1 MITAFTNAT
10 IYTGRE
16 VITGKALLIDN
27 ETVTA
32 LTDLNKIPPGAI
44 TVDCT
49 GRNIAPGLIDLQI
62 AGGGGYLFSD
72 NPSAVALKAMTESIL
87 RSGTTGFL
95 IAIPTNAPAVYRNAI
110 RVIKENP
117 HPAVLG
123 LHLEGPYISPA
134 RCGAHTKKYIRQPDV
149 NEVEALLK
157 EAGGTVKMMTL
168 APEECSSDVI
178 RLLTDSGVTVAAGH
192 SNATYEEAMTGFRNG
207 VRTVTHLFNAMSPIL
222 HRNPGLPG
230 AAFMSDQACAS
241 IIADGIH
248 VHYDMIA
255 ISKKIMRERLFL
267 VSDAVEETLNG
278 PYPHVR
284 KKDRFTLPDG
294 TLSGSSLSL
303 LQAVGNC
310 VNHAGI
316 ATDEALRMASTYPAN
331 LIGETRKG
339 FIAPGY
345 KADLTV
351 FTGDFKVAGIYINGA
366 DQLNTSYLN
375 KS

>member
-1 MITAFTNAT
+1 MLTAFINAT

-27 ETVTA
+27 ETVSA
-32 LTDLNKIPPGAI
+32 VTDLNKIPPGAI
-44 TVDCT
+44 TIDCT
-49 GRNIAPGLIDLQI
+49 GNSIAPGLIDLQI

-72 NPSAVALKAMTESIL
+72 SPSAEALTAMTESII

-95 IAIPTNAPAVYRNAI
+95 IALPTNSPDVYSKAI
-110 RVIKENP
+110 RVLKENP

-123 LHLEGPYISPA
+123 LHLEGPYISHA
-134 RCGAHTKKYIRQPDV
+134 RRGAHTMKFIRQPDIK
-149 NEVEALLK
+149 EVEALLK

-168 APEECSSDVI
+168 APEECSEDVI
-178 RLLTDSGVTVAAGH
+178 RLLTDYGVTVAAGH

-207 VRTVTHLFNAMSPIL
+207 VRTVTHLFNAMSPML

-255 ISKKIMRERLFL
+255 ISKKIMKDRLFL

-310 VNHAGI
+310 VNHAGMEN
-316 ATDEALRMASTYPAN
+316 DEALRMASAYPAK
-331 LIGETRKG
+331 LIGEARKG
-339 FIAPGY
+339 YIEPGY
-345 KADLTV
+345 KADLVIYTGEFKIAGV
-351 FTGDFKVAGIYINGA
+351 FLNGRDYGIARN
-366 DQLNTSYLN
+366 
-375 KS
+375 

>member
-1 MITAFTNAT
+1 MLTAFTNAT
-10 IYTGRE
+10 LYTGRE
-16 VITGKALLIDN
+16 IITGRALLIDN
-27 ETVTA
+27 ETVSA
-32 LTDLNKIPPGAI
+32 ITDPELIPPGARI
-44 TVDCT
+44 IDCA
-49 GRNIAPGLIDLQI
+49 GKNIAPGLTDLQI

-72 NPSAVALKAMTESIL
+72 SPSAEALTAITESIIK
-87 RSGTTGFL
+87 SGTTGFL
-95 IAIPTNAPAVYRNAI
+95 IAMPTNSPDVYSNAI

-123 LHLEGPYISPA
+123 LHLEGPYISTA
-134 RCGAHTKKYIRQPDV
+134 RCGAHMKSYIRQPDV
-149 NEVEALLK
+149 KEVEALLI

-178 RLLTDSGVTVAAGH
+178 RRLTDNGVTVAAGH

-207 VRTVTHLFNAMSPIL
+207 IRTVTHLFNAMSPML

-230 AAFMSDQACAS
+230 AVFMDDHACAS

-255 ISKKIMRERLFL
+255 ISKKIMKERLFL
-267 VSDAVEETLNG
+267 VSDAVEETLKG

-303 LQAVGNC
+303 LQAVANC
-310 VNHAGI
+310 VKHAGI
-316 ATDEALRMASTYPAN
+316 GIDEALRMASTYPAM
-331 LIGETRKG
+331 LIGDAKKG
-339 FIAPGY
+339 LIAPGY
-345 KADLTV
+345 RADLTIFDKN
-351 FTGDFKVAGIYINGA
+351 FTVSAVIMSGA
-366 DQLNTSYLN
+366 DQHLHGIAGI
-375 KS
+375 

>member
-1 MITAFTNAT
+1 MLTALTNAT
-10 IYTGRE
+10 IYSGRE
-16 VITGKALLIDN
+16 VISGKTLLIDD
-27 ETVTA
+27 ETVFA
-32 LTDLNKIPPGAI
+32 LSDKERIPPGAK
-44 TVDCT
+44 TVDCS
-49 GRNIAPGLIDLQI
+49 GKSIAPGLIDLQI
-62 AGGGGYLFSD
+62 AGGGGYLFSES
-72 NPSAVALKAMTESIL
+72 PSAEALTAMTESIIK
-87 RSGTTGFL
+87 SGTTGFL
-95 IAIPTNAPAVYRNAI
+95 IAMPTNSHEVYSKAI

-117 HPAVLG
+117 HPAILG

-134 RCGAHTKKYIRQPDV
+134 RCGAHMKSYIRQPDIK
-149 NEVEALLK
+149 EVEALLK
-157 EAGGTVKMMTL
+157 ESGGTVRMVTL
-168 APEECSSDVI
+168 APEICSREVI
-178 RLLTDSGVTVAAGH
+178 MLLNDNGVTVAAGH

-207 VRTVTHLFNAMSPIL
+207 VRTVTHLFNAMSPML

-230 AAFMSDQACAS
+230 AAFMSEQACAS

-255 ISKKIMRERLFL
+255 ISKKIMSDRLFL

-303 LQAVGNC
+303 LQAAGNC
-310 VNHAGI
+310 VKHAGI
-316 ATDEALRMASTYPAN
+316 AIGEALRMASTYPAM

-339 FIAPGY
+339 LIAPGY
-345 KADLTV
+345 KADLTLFDQN
-351 FTGDFKVAGIYINGA
+351 FTVTGVYINGHE
-366 DQLNTSYLN
+366 QLK

>member
-1 MITAFTNAT
+1 MLTVFINAT

-16 VITGKALLIDN
+16 VIAGKALLIDN
-27 ETVTA
+27 ETVSVV
-32 LTDLNKIPPGAI
+32 TDLNKIPPGAI

-49 GRNIAPGLIDLQI
+49 GNNIAPGLIDLQI

-72 NPSAVALKAMTESIL
+72 SPSAGALTAMTESIL

-95 IAIPTNAPAVYRNAI
+95 IAMPTNSFDVYSKAI
-110 RVIKENP
+110 RVVKENH

-123 LHLEGPYISPA
+123 LHLEGPYISSA

-149 NEVEALLK
+149 REVEALLK

-178 RLLTDSGVTVAAGH
+178 RLLTDNGVTVAAGH
-192 SNATYEEAMTGFRNG
+192 SNATYEEAMIGFRNG
-207 VRTVTHLFNAMSPIL
+207 VRMVTHLFNAMSPIL

-255 ISKKIMRERLFL
+255 ISKKIMKERLFL

-316 ATDEALRMASTYPAN
+316 EIDEALRMASAYPAK
-331 LIGETRKG
+331 LIGEARKG
-339 FIAPGY
+339 YIEPGY
-345 KADLTV
+345 KADLTLFDQKLTV
-351 FTGDFKVAGIYINGA
+351 TRVYINGKE
-366 DQLNTSYLN
+366 QLK

>member
-1 MITAFTNAT
+1 MLTAFINAT

-27 ETVTA
+27 ETVSA
-32 LTDLNKIPPGAI
+32 VTDLDKIPPGAI
-44 TVDCT
+44 TIDCT
-49 GRNIAPGLIDLQI
+49 GKNIAPGLIDLQI

-72 NPSAVALKAMTESIL
+72 SPSAEALTAMTESIII
-87 RSGTTGFL
+87 SGTTGFL
-95 IAIPTNAPAVYRNAI
+95 IALPTNSPDVYSNAI
-110 RVIKENP
+110 RVLKENP
-117 HPAVLG
+117 HSAVLG
-123 LHLEGPYISPA
+123 LHLEGPYISQA
-134 RCGAHTKKYIRQPDV
+134 RRGAHTMKYIRQPDIK
-149 NEVEALLK
+149 EVESLLK

-168 APEECSSDVI
+168 APEECSGDVI
-178 RLLTDSGVTVAAGH
+178 RLLTDNNVTVAAGH

-207 VRTVTHLFNAMSPIL
+207 VRTVTHLFNAMSPML

-230 AAFMSDQACAS
+230 AVFMSDQSCAS

-255 ISKKIMRERLFL
+255 ISKKIMKERLFL

-316 ATDEALRMASTYPAN
+316 EIDEALRMASTYPAR

-339 FIAPGY
+339 LIAPGY
-345 KADLTV
+345 KADLTI
-351 FTGDFKVAGIYINGA
+351 FTGNFNVARVYLNGA
-366 DQLNTSYLN
+366 ELLNNSSP
-375 KS
+375 K

>member
-1 MITAFTNAT
+1 MLTAFINAT
-10 IYTGRE
+10 IYSGQE
-16 VITGKALLIDN
+16 VITGKVLLIDN
-27 ETVTA
+27 ETVSA
-32 LTDLNKIPPGAI
+32 VTDLNKIPPGAI
-44 TVDCT
+44 TVDCA
-49 GRNIAPGLIDLQI
+49 GMNIAPGLIDLQI

-72 NPSAVALKAMTESIL
+72 NPSAEALKALTESIIV
-87 RSGTTGFL
+87 SGTTGFL
-95 IAIPTNAPAVYRNAI
+95 IAMPTNSPEVYSQAI

-123 LHLEGPYISPA
+123 LHLEGPYISSA
-134 RCGAHTKKYIRQPDV
+134 RCGAHTKKYIRQPV
-149 NEVEALLK
+149 VKEVEAMLK

-168 APEECSSDVI
+168 APEECSSEVI
-178 RLLTDSGVTVAAGH
+178 RMLTDSGVTVAAGH
-192 SNATYEEAMTGFRNG
+192 SNATYEEAMTGFSNG
-207 VRTVTHLFNAMSPIL
+207 VHTVTHLFNAMSPML

-230 AAFMSDQACAS
+230 AAFMNDQASAS

-255 ISKKIMRERLFL
+255 ITKKIMKERLFL
-267 VSDAVEETLNG
+267 VSDAVEETLKG

-310 VNHAGI
+310 VKHAGI
-316 ATDEALRMASTYPAN
+316 AIDEALRMASTYPAK

-345 KADLTV
+345 KADLTI
-351 FTGDFKVAGIYINGA
+351 FTGNFNVARVYLNGA
-366 DQLNTSYLN
+366 ERLNNSSP
-375 KS
+375 K